1 MSITPYEAVALY
13 ANQTSGASRSSSY
26 LVLDL
31 DTASV
36 CVCVCSEE
44 QGARMLAAQEGAE
57 ENSLWQDGLER
68 LATALGLESTVELAQ
83 QLQDQLPTCNRA
95 LRHYVTSERLLD
107 SAALTIGGQSI
118 SCAQLEQWLQPVG
131 ERLVALLQQGE
142 QLTAEAG
149 QTPVYL
155 VPVGQAAQCYLTEY
169 AIRAAFSADPLLPD
183 DRIITAGFTQSKA
196 SILAQGMEYARQRE
210 RTAHTVTLVLRGAA
224 GELQEAV
231 LLPKGA
237 APIQGAP
244 THYVGP
250 VYIAK
255 GEPITVKVAEKTIQ
269 LPLPYDM
276 TPLNSDLIDLA
287 AGGTGQRVRLFIR
300 SSRTPTRVFERDLSG
315 ELG

>member
-1 MSITPYEAVALY
+1 MSITPYEAMALY
-13 ANQTSGASRSSSY
+13 AYQKSGASHLIPY

-31 DTASV
+31 DTCSV
-36 CVCVCSEE
+36 CVCACSKE
-44 QGARMLAAQEGAE
+44 QGAKSHSIRVGE
-57 ENSLWQDGLER
+57 ENLWQDGMER
-68 LATALGLESTVELAQ
+68 LATTAGVETPAELEQ
-83 QLQDQLPTCNRA
+83 QLKGQLPTCNRA
-95 LRHYVTSERLLD
+95 LRRYFASDRLLN
-107 SAALTIGGQSI
+107 SAALTVGEKTI
-118 SCAQLEQWLQPVG
+118 SCSQLEQWFEPIG
-131 ERLVALLQQGE
+131 ERLVSLLRQGE
-142 QLTAEAG
+142 QLAAEAG
-149 QTPVYL
+149 QEAPYL
-155 VPVGQAAQCYLTEY
+155 VPVGQAAQCYLTEHTL
-169 AIRAAFSADPLLPD
+169 RAAFSADPLLPD

-210 RTAHTVTLVLRGAA
+210 RVAHTVTLVLQGAA
-224 GELQEAV
+224 GDLQEAV

-276 TPLNSDLIDLA
+276 PPLNSDLIDLA

-300 SSRTPTRVFERDLSG
+300 SSRMPTRVFQVALSG
-315 ELG
+315 EAQ

>member
-1 MSITPYEAVALY
+1 MSITPYEAMALY
-13 ANQTSGASRSSSY
+13 AYQKSGASHLIPY

-31 DTASV
+31 DTCSV
-36 CVCVCSEE
+36 CVCACSEE
-44 QGARMLAAQEGAE
+44 QGARTLAVQEGAE

-68 LATALGLESTVELAQ
+68 LATALELESTAELAQ

-107 SAALTIGGQSI
+107 SAALTVGEQTI
-118 SCAQLEQWLQPVG
+118 SCSQLEQWFEPMG
-131 ERLVALLQQGE
+131 ERLVSLLRQGE
-142 QLTAEAG
+142 RLAAEAG
-149 QTPVYL
+149 QEAPYL
-155 VPVGQAAQCYLTEY
+155 VPVGQAAQCYLTEHTL
-169 AIRAAFSADPLLPD
+169 RAAFSADPLLPD
-183 DRIITAGFTQSKA
+183 DRIETAGFTESRE
-196 SILAQGMEYARQRE
+196 SILAQGREYARQWE
-210 RTAHTVTLVLRGAA
+210 QVAHAVALVLLQGAT
-224 GELQEAV
+224 EVEIP
-231 LLPKGA
+231 LLTKGA
-237 APIQGAP
+237 SPTQGAP

-300 SSRTPTRVFERDLSG
+300 SSRMPTRVFQVALSG
-315 ELG
+315 EAQ